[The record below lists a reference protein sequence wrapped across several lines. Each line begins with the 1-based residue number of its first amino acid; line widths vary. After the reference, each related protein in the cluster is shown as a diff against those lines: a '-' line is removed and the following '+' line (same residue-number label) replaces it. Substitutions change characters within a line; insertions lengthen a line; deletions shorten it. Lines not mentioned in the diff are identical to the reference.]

1 MNYIEVKAEEGL
13 TSSEISF
20 PFIIFFYLL
29 SLQSSLKKPFSKTIS
44 ALLRILMIDPN
55 SIVVMEF
62 QCN

>member
-1 MNYIEVKAEEGL
+1 MDYIEVKAEGL

-44 ALLRILMIDPN
+44 ALLRILMIDPH